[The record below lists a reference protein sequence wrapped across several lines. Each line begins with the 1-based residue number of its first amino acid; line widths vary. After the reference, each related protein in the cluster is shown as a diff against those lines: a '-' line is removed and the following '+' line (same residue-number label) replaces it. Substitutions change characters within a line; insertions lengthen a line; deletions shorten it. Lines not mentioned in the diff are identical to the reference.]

1 MLRLWQGSLIAALA
15 VGGFVLG
22 LIVWACF
29 RFRARGDQLPRQVR
43 YNLPVEVLYTVIP
56 VVIVAV
62 LFYFTAIDEDTVD
75 KLSAHPDLRVEVIG
89 FQWSWQFNYPAQGLQ
104 ITGRPGQPPQLVLPV
119 GETIQF
125 TEVSLD
131 VIHSFWVV
139 PFLFKRDV
147 IPGPRHNQFEVTIT
161 KAGVFAGHCAE
172 YCGIG
177 HDQMLFSVRAV
188 SPAQFSSFVA
198 RAKAEATSGSPIYT
212 LLPTSSSGSPS

>member
-1 MLRLWQGSLIAALA
+1 MATDRRASRARRRRPGLLVLGVLIPALSGCDSVWVRGGWPKPVTTQAELMLRLWQGSLIAALA

-131 VIHSFWVV
+131 V
-139 PFLFKRDV
+139 
-147 IPGPRHNQFEVTIT
+147 
-161 KAGVFAGHCAE
+161 
-172 YCGIG
+172 
-177 HDQMLFSVRAV
+177 
-188 SPAQFSSFVA
+188 
-198 RAKAEATSGSPIYT
+198 
-212 LLPTSSSGSPS
+212 